1 MFSVI
6 LVYYKK
12 RKMKVNMYSSSHQT
26 IKLTLTRKKEGFYLI
41 CCTKESRQI
50 LITYLIRFRLRFN
63 FNMGYA

>member
-41 CCTKESRQI
+41 CCTKESRQM
-50 LITYLIRFRLRFN
+50 LITYLIRFRLRFK
-63 FNMGYA
+63 MGYA

>member
-26 IKLTLTRKKEGFYLI
+26 IKRTLTRKKEGFYLI

-63 FNMGYA
+63 MGYA

>member
-50 LITYLIRFRLRFN
+50 LITYLRRFRLRFN
-63 FNMGYA
+63 MGYA